1 MSPPTR
7 AYRGPQGRGA
17 EAGALASN
25 IRRASRPA
33 FLRYRSGDTCGF
45 RAYVPA
51 RGGARVVARRCGG
64 RTSTRESRTRRLRSR
79 ARPLLPPL
87 AVFHDASKSSVAE
100 LLERGAISVADHRN
114 SPRDTFADA
123 ENKSCE
129 WCEDRNG
136 LVAYMSGLSA
146 S

>member
-51 RGGARVVARRCGG
+51 RGGARVVAKRCGG

-79 ARPLLPPL
+79 ARPFLPPL
-87 AVFHDASKSSVAE
+87 AVFHDSSKSSVASYSTASRFPSRILFVPSIIIPRRLRRLTSRHFRRRQE
-100 LLERGAISVADHRN
+100 QEPRVVRG
-114 SPRDTFADA
+114 P
-123 ENKSCE
+123 
-129 WCEDRNG
+129 
-136 LVAYMSGLSA
+136 
-146 S
+146 